1 MQGEPTHVLQTQ
13 MQFAWGR
20 CFDWNPTDVKRPLCR
35 KAWYTWQE
43 LEVWC
48 TSDCSSGGVTHS
60 SVVTWSPRDL
70 DFRRRFLTLKGNKEI
85 VKLKAVLPLGYWHYY
100 NYYYYYYYHYYYYYY
115 YHCYYCYHYHDLYHH
130 HHRQSWKTFIN
141 KTITSEMRSLL
152 CLWGRLYIFLS
163 LSRSLSISNSLCLSI
178 FISISVTWS
187 AVARHR
193 RLLMIFMEP
202 SFAPWWSGTKLS
214 LSAINPVK
222 RRLHMD
228 RRSKGSNQKVHV
240 KHIHCP

>member
-1 MQGEPTHVLQTQ
+1 
-13 MQFAWGR
+13 
-20 CFDWNPTDVKRPLCR
+20 
-35 KAWYTWQE
+35 
-43 LEVWC
+43 
-48 TSDCSSGGVTHS
+48 
-60 SVVTWSPRDL
+60 
-70 DFRRRFLTLKGNKEI
+70 
-85 VKLKAVLPLGYWHYY
+85 
-100 NYYYYYYYHYYYYYY
+100 
-115 YHCYYCYHYHDLYHH
+115 
-130 HHRQSWKTFIN
+130 
-141 KTITSEMRSLL
+141 MRSLL
-152 CLWGRLYIFLS
+152 CLWGRFYIFLS

-240 KHIHCP
+240 KHIHCPQSTIHPAVDISTDRQTNRHTHRQTYRHAHIETLSHIQRHTHREKHRNTDKHTNRRTYSVRFF